1 MPNLDFNLVQN
12 NMIIFCVLANVH
24 ATTKNSFKP
33 WKQYDNGK
41 EEENNSNN
49 GKIQSN
55 KITENKIKQKIATNN
70 RKIENIE
77 NEQTTNSLG
86 WNILQMIAKKIN

>member
-24 ATTKNSFKP
+24 ATTKNSFEP
-33 WKQYDNGK
+33 WKQYDNGN

-49 GKIQSN
+49 GKIQIIKSL
-55 KITENKIKQKIATNN
+55 KIKLN
-70 RKIENIE
+70 
-77 NEQTTNSLG
+77 
-86 WNILQMIAKKIN
+86 KK

>member
-49 GKIQSN
+49 GKIQIIKSL
-55 KITENKIKQKIATNN
+55 KIKLN
-70 RKIENIE
+70 
-77 NEQTTNSLG
+77 
-86 WNILQMIAKKIN
+86 KK

>member
-12 NMIIFCVLANVH
+12 YMIIFCVLANVH
-24 ATTKNSFKP
+24 ATTKNSFEP
-33 WKQYDNGK
+33 WKQYDIGN

-49 GKIQSN
+49 GKIQNN
-55 KITENKIKQKIATNN
+55 KITENKIKQKIATNK

-77 NEQTTNSLG
+77 NEQTANSLE
-86 WNILQMIAKKIN
+86 WNILQVIAKKIN